1 VTDFDFCR
9 SKTLSLMLIESDDID
24 ERVDNE
30 DEEDDERTD
39 DERVE
44 DENELF
50 FRFR

>member
-1 VTDFDFCR
+1 
-9 SKTLSLMLIESDDID
+9 MLIESDDID